1 MTFAPG
7 YREPWDPLHGQVDE
21 HPQVTQN
28 VARSKRDD
36 AKPYYREHA
45 ILSAAA
51 YNPSKFRDRYMALG
65 YTIDPDLS
73 QKSRTVFYNP
83 SSKKAVIAY
92 KGMTPSINPIH
103 SDIAAD
109 IGIAA
114 AIPNYLNGRFR
125 GAVQVY
131 NQTKKKYGKSN
142 VEVTGHSLGGSQA
155 MYIGRRYGVKGTAFE
170 PGVGI
175 RDAYQNSIQ
184 DIGDSVLRQVSK
196 GRLFSHIKSTMP
208 EKKRTGVSIV
218 ASAYRPEPAVGKD
231 RYSKLFHHLEYG
243 ISALSKIGGA
253 EPRTYIKPK
262 YKDPHTIK
270 NFL

>member
-131 NQTKKKYGKSN
+131 NQTKKKYGK
-142 VEVTGHSLGGSQA
+142 
-155 MYIGRRYGVKGTAFE
+155 
-170 PGVGI
+170 
-175 RDAYQNSIQ
+175 
-184 DIGDSVLRQVSK
+184 
-196 GRLFSHIKSTMP
+196 
-208 EKKRTGVSIV
+208 
-218 ASAYRPEPAVGKD
+218 RPEVLQQKSATV
-231 RYSKLFHHLEYG
+231 KLQLLNKTVPVYNGNLNAFQPGQFQFMSDFKLV
-243 ISALSKIGGA
+243 LSITK
-253 EPRTYIKPK
+253 
-262 YKDPHTIK
+262 
-270 NFL
+270 